1 MDIQNFIANFAKA
14 VELDDYDELESG
26 TEFRDLD
33 DWSSLAGLAVMEM
46 IEKEYGVKITE
57 FQIRRAQTI
66 GELADL
72 AEGKK

>member
-14 VELDDYDELESG
+14 VELDDCEGLESE

-46 IEKEYGVKITE
+46 IEKEYGVKISE

-66 GELADL
+66 GELAEL

>member
-1 MDIQNFIANFAKA
+1 MNSETFIANFAKA
-14 VELDDYDELESG
+14 VEIDNSEELELG

-66 GELADL
+66 GELAEL

>member
-1 MDIQNFIANFAKA
+1 MDIQTFIANFAKA
-14 VELDDYDELESG
+14 VEIDDSEELELE

-66 GELADL
+66 GELAEL